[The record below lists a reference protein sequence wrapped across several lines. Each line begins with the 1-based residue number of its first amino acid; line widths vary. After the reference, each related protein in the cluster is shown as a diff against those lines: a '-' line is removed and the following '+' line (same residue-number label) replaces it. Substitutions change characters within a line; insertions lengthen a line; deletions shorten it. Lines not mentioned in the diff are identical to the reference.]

1 MSATTLKLMAFDVDG
16 VMTDGRLYF
25 TDDGSEVKAFHTL
38 DGQGLKMLAGAGVQL
53 AIITGR
59 RSNCVAHRAHN
70 LGIDLLFQGVHDKHA
85 VMADLLKRRG
95 LTFAEAG
102 YMGDDVVDL
111 PVMRACGFSA
121 TPANGHA
128 VVKQYATLT
137 TQLKGG
143 EGAVR
148 EVCDHLLA
156 AQDRLEAA
164 LAPYLV
170 TFPDGAAQ

>member
-38 DGQGLKMLAGAGVQL
+38 DGQGLKMLSGAGVQL

-70 LGIDLLFQGVHDKHA
+70 LGIDLLFQGVRDKHA
-85 VMADLLKRRG
+85 VLADLLVQLG
-95 LTFAEAG
+95 LTFDQAG

-121 TPANGHA
+121 APANAHPQ
-128 VVKQYATLT
+128 VKQYATLV

-156 AQDRLEAA
+156 AQGRLDAA
-164 LAPYLV
+164 LSPYLV
-170 TFPDGAAQ
+170 TFPTATSR